1 MKSIYRVLAPILCVL
16 LIPVIIF
23 LPMIRMVVSSAL
35 GGSNILSTYG
45 LGEFI
50 SIKDVIVAV
59 TDEQSATVQ
68 FFRNIVSNI
77 LTGDNALGDSIVG
90 LKGYAITFVVFLALM
105 LISALVLAGFAI
117 FTKKLAV
124 CNILNVVSIVSC
136 FAMKTVF
143 GFIAKPFLSGEISLG
158 SLANGSGSGESAG
171 LLSGIMN
178 MVAKVDTLQLSYFYQ
193 VCILILVGTLILGIA
208 AAMDH
213 TKKA

>member
-1 MKSIYRVLAPILCVL
+1 MKSIYRVLAPIFCVL

-23 LPMIRMVVSSAL
+23 LPMIRMVVSSSL
-35 GGSNILSTYG
+35 GGANILETYG

-68 FFRNIVSNI
+68 FFRSIISNI
-77 LTGDNALGDSIVG
+77 LTGDNALGDSILG

-105 LISALVLAGFAI
+105 LIAALVLAGFAI
-117 FTKKLAV
+117 FTKKYAV

-136 FAMKTVF
+136 FAMKAVF

-158 SLANGSGSGESAG
+158 SLAGSAGESAG
-171 LLSGIMN
+171 LLSGLMN

-193 VCILILVGTLILGIA
+193 VCILLLVGTLILGIA
-208 AAMDH
+208 AAMDN

>member
-1 MKSIYRVLAPILCVL
+1 MKSIYRVLAPIFSIL

-23 LPMIRMVVSSAL
+23 LPMIRMVVSSSL

-59 TDEQSATVQ
+59 TDEQSETVQ
-68 FFRNIVSNI
+68 FFRNIISSL
-77 LTGDNALGDSIVG
+77 LTGDNALGESIVA
-90 LKGYAITFVVFLALM
+90 LKGKAIAFVVFLALM
-105 LISALVLAGFAI
+105 LLSALVLAGFAV
-117 FTKKLAV
+117 FSKKLMV
-124 CNILNVVSIVSC
+124 CNILNVVSLVSC
-136 FAMKTVF
+136 FAMKAVF
-143 GFIAKPFLSGEISLG
+143 GLIAEPFLSGKISLG
-158 SLANGSGSGESAG
+158 SLTGGSGDSANI
-171 LLSGIMN
+171 LSGLMN

-193 VCILILVGTLILGIA
+193 VCILLLVGTLILGFA

>member
-1 MKSIYRVLAPILCVL
+1 MKSIYRVLAPVFCVL

-23 LPMIRMVVSSAL
+23 LPMIRMVVSSSL

-68 FFRNIVSNI
+68 FFRSIVSNI
-77 LTGDNALGDSIVG
+77 LTGDNALGESILG
-90 LKGYAITFVVFLALM
+90 LKGWAVAFVVFLSIM
-105 LISALVLAGFAI
+105 LICALVLAGFAV
-117 FTKKLAV
+117 FSKKYLV

-143 GFIAKPFLSGEISLG
+143 GFISEPFLSGKISLG
-158 SLANGSGSGESAG
+158 SLTGGSGDSSG
-171 LLSGIMN
+171 LLSGLMN

-193 VCILILVGTLILGIA
+193 VCILLLVGTLILGIA
-208 AAMDH
+208 AAMDN

>member
-23 LPMIRMVVSSAL
+23 LPMIRMVVSSSL
-35 GGSNILSTYG
+35 GGSNILATYG

-68 FFRNIVSNI
+68 FFRNIISSI
-77 LTGDNALGDSIVG
+77 LTGDNALGDSILA
-90 LKGYAITFVVFLALM
+90 LKGKAIAFVVFLALM
-105 LISALVLAGFAI
+105 LISALVLAGFAV
-117 FTKKLAV
+117 FSKKLKV
-124 CNILNVVSIVSC
+124 CNILNAASLVFC
-136 FAMKTVF
+136 FAMKASFNT
-143 GFIAKPFLSGEISLG
+143 IAEPFLSGKINLG
-158 SLANGSGSGESAG
+158 SLANGAGESAG
-171 LLSGIMN
+171 LLSGLMN
-178 MVAKVDTLQLSYFYQ
+178 MVAKVNTLQLSYFYQ